1 MIGRKPSAEVGLKAL
16 ANCLLSLVRPATP
29 AGFSKVRLGNRH
41 GDGGYVMVDDW
52 RDVVGAVSIGIG
64 GDVSW
69 DLAIAERGIDVYQY
83 DHTVPGPPIR
93 HPRFHFHSCGIGTH
107 DSADSG
113 FRTLEQIVGD
123 VPAGGNLILKMDV
136 EGAEWATLSAAPSQV
151 LERFSQIVI
160 EAHAPLAGSAGDRL
174 HNLQVLGR
182 LRSTHQVVHVHANNY
197 APVESFD
204 GIRVPNVLEIS
215 YLRRIRT
222 SFHASNEP
230 LPSAEDVPNDPLRP
244 EIEMS
249 SILAQARDP
258 VFAAIGRRVAGAPRR

>member
-1 MIGRKPSAEVGLKAL
+1 MIGRKPSAEVGQKAL
-16 ANCLLSLVRPATP
+16 ASCLLSLIRPATP
-29 AGFSKVRLGNRH
+29 VGFSKVRIGNQH

-52 RDVVGAVSIGIG
+52 RDVRGAISIGIG

-83 DHTVPGPPIR
+83 DHSVPSPPIR
-93 HPRFHFHSCGIGTH
+93 HPRFHFHSVGIGNP
-107 DSADSG
+107 DSGHSG
-113 FRTLEQIVGD
+113 FRSLEQIVGD
-123 VPAGGNLILKMDV
+123 IPPGGDLILKMDV
-136 EGAEWATLSAAPSQV
+136 EGAEWATLSSARSQV

-160 EAHAPLAGSAGDRL
+160 EVHAPLAGTAGDRML
-174 HNLQVLGR
+174 NLQMLGK

-197 APVESFD
+197 AAVDSFD

-215 YLRRIRT
+215 YLRRTRT
-222 SFHASNEP
+222 SFRTSRER
-230 LPSAEDVPNDPLRP
+230 LPSADDAPNDPLRP

-258 VFAAIGRRVAGAPRR
+258 A